1 MAYKHLFGPVPSR
14 RLGTSL
20 GVDLVPF
27 KVCSFNCIYCEVG
40 ATTNHTIERREYV
53 PVDAVLTELDDF
65 LSTNPPLDYITFSGA
80 GEPTLNS
87 GIGRIVTHIKECYPH
102 YKLALITNSSL
113 FGFPALRGEIAAVDL
128 VLPSLDAVT
137 PEVFAALNRPVESL
151 QIENIIEGLAAFRH
165 ESEATMWLEIFLSP
179 GINDT
184 QKELTALK
192 AACIRIQPHSIQLNT
207 LDRPGTEAGLKPLS
221 RQQLEQIV
229 AFLQPLPAEI
239 IAKGATRSQTAA
251 YNTDIQSQI
260 IQTISRRPCTDA
272 DLCEMLGL
280 HINELN
286 KYLGALIDAGKIE
299 SRIEERGTFF
309 SVKQS

>member
-40 ATTNHTIERREYV
+40 ATTNLTLERSEYV
-53 PVDAVLTELDDF
+53 PVDAVLAELEDF

-87 GIGRIVTHIKECYPH
+87 GIGRIVTHIKERYPQ

-113 FGFPALRGEIAAVDL
+113 FGDPTLRAEIAAVDL

-137 PEVFAALNRPVESL
+137 PEVFAALNRPAEAL
-151 QIENIIEGLAAFRH
+151 QIQQIVAGLIAFRQ

-184 QKELTALK
+184 PEELAALK
-192 AACIRIQPHSIQLNT
+192 AACSRIQPHSIQLNT
-207 LDRPGTEAGLKPLS
+207 LDRPGTESGLKPLT
-221 RQQLEQIV
+221 RQQLEDIV
-229 AFLQPLPAEI
+229 DFLHPLPAEI

-299 SRIEERGTFF
+299 SRSEDRGTFF
-309 SVKQS
+309 SVKK

>member
-40 ATTNHTIERREYV
+40 ATTNLTLERSEYV
-53 PVDAVLTELDDF
+53 PVDAVLAELEDF

-87 GIGRIVTHIKECYPH
+87 GIGRIVTHIKERYPQ

-113 FGFPALRGEIAAVDL
+113 FGDPTLRAEIAAVDL
-128 VLPSLDAVT
+128 VLPSLDAVS
-137 PEVFAALNRPVESL
+137 PKVFARLNRPNHALSIDEIV
-151 QIENIIEGLAAFRH
+151 EGLIAFRL

-184 QKELTALK
+184 PEELAALK
-192 AACIRIQPHSIQLNT
+192 AACSRIQPHSIQLNT
-207 LDRPGTEAGLKPLS
+207 LDRPG
-221 RQQLEQIV
+221 
-229 AFLQPLPAEI
+229 
-239 IAKGATRSQTAA
+239 
-251 YNTDIQSQI
+251 TDIQSQI

-299 SRIEERGTFF
+299 SRSEDRGTFF
-309 SVKQS
+309 SVKK

>member
-20 GVDLVPF
+20 GVDLVPL

-40 ATTNHTIERREYV
+40 ATTNLTIQRKEYI
-53 PVDAVLTELDDF
+53 PVDAVLTEVDDY
-65 LSTNPPLDYITFSGA
+65 LSHNPALDYITFSGA

-87 GIGRIVTHIKECYPH
+87 GIGHIINYIKGRYPQ

-113 FGFPALRGEIAAVDL
+113 FGDAALRAEVSPVDL

-137 PEVFAALNRPVESL
+137 PRVFAGLNRPNHAISIDAIV
-151 QIENIIEGLAAFRH
+151 EGLIAFRQ
-165 ESEATMWLEIFLSP
+165 ESDALMWLEIFLSP

-184 QKELTALK
+184 PEELTALK
-192 AACIRIQPHSIQLNT
+192 AACTRIQPHSIQLNT
-207 LDRPGTEAGLKPLS
+207 LDRPGTVSGLHPVSHEKLTEIVEFFKPLS
-221 RQQLEQIV
+221 
-229 AFLQPLPAEI
+229 AEI
-239 IAKGATRSQTAA
+239 IAKSATRNQSTAF
-251 YNTDIQSQI
+251 NTDIREQI
-260 IQTISRRPCTDA
+260 IQTISRRPCTDV

-286 KYLGALIDAGKIE
+286 KYLGALVDEGIVFGRTEK
-299 SRIEERGTFF
+299 RGTFF
-309 SVKQS
+309 TLKK